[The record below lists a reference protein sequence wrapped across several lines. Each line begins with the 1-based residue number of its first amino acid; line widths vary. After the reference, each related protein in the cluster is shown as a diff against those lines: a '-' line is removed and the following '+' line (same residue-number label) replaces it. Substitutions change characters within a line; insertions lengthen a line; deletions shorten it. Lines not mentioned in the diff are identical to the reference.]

1 METRVQFRI
10 ESETKKM
17 AKQALEKKG
26 ISLSDALRAFLDKL
40 AATEKVMT
48 KEETWLKE
56 QIEETFSRVDKGE
69 IRYYSEDEAD
79 ERMNSFISKIE
90 HQHGTA

>member
-1 METRVQFRI
+1 
-10 ESETKKM
+10 
-17 AKQALEKKG
+17 
-26 ISLSDALRAFLDKL
+26 
-40 AATEKVMT
+40 MT

-90 HQHGTA
+90 HQHENRIKKAAIRRFFMPLFTITP

>member
-1 METRVQFRI
+1 MKYLKLPLYIKTALYCSLATTTFSALAEELMETRVQFRI

-40 AATEKVMT
+40 AAT
-48 KEETWLKE
+48 
-56 QIEETFSRVDKGE
+56 
-69 IRYYSEDEAD
+69 
-79 ERMNSFISKIE
+79 
-90 HQHGTA
+90 

>member
-48 KEETWLKE
+48 KEE
-56 QIEETFSRVDKGE
+56 IEETFSRVEKGE

-90 HQHGTA
+90 HQHETA

>member
-1 METRVQFRI
+1 LTVGIPVIYQI
-10 ESETKKM
+10 TTLIVNGKAPKKR
-17 AKQALEKKG
+17 

-90 HQHGTA
+90 HQHETA

>member
-10 ESETKKM
+10 ESETKQL

-40 AATEKVMT
+40 AVTEKVMT

-56 QIEETFSRVDKGE
+56 QIEETFARVDRGE

-79 ERMNSFISKIE
+79 ERMRSFIAKIE
-90 HQHGTA
+90 HQHEKA

>member
-1 METRVQFRI
+1 
-10 ESETKKM
+10 
-17 AKQALEKKG
+17 
-26 ISLSDALRAFLDKL
+26 
-40 AATEKVMT
+40 MT

-79 ERMNSFISKIE
+79 ERMNSFISKSRTNTKL
-90 HQHGTA
+90 HKSRQWRLFLCPYLP